1 MPAPAPPGAPALDRL
16 KEPGTID
23 DVLCNLDQII
33 DWAKEA
39 QNPIGYFTVLYRRIT
54 LAIRDAINDGTFVD
68 GHRIGRIDVAFA
80 KRYFNAL
87 NAYFYPGEFQGL
99 TIPWKVSFVG
109 DQNRQAIII
118 QHMLAGLNAHISFD
132 LGLAL
137 LTVAGDWPKSLRIDY
152 DRVNKLLCD
161 QIPGITN
168 EVQQLSPEM
177 RWLRVL
183 IPDEISQMKKAVT
196 KMREGAWRFAFYM
209 AMNPENAEQ
218 KTAHQEAWTAVLSS
232 WYLQPS
238 GRFSPLPWLI
248 RAVAKHETG
257 TVRHNLAA
265 LDKISKSPE
274 KRTKGRR

>member
-16 KEPGTID
+16 KEPETID
-23 DVLCNLDQII
+23 DVLRNIDQII

-39 QNPIGYFTVLYRRIT
+39 QNAIGYFAVLYRRIT
-54 LAIRDAINDGTFVD
+54 RAIRDAINDGTFVD
-68 GHRIGRIDVAFA
+68 GPRIGRLDVAFA

>member
-16 KEPGTID
+16 REPGTID
-23 DVLCNLDQII
+23 DVLRNIDEII

-39 QNPIGYFTVLYRRIT
+39 QNPIGYFAVLYRRVT
-54 LAIRDAINDGTFVD
+54 LGIRDAIKDGTFID
-68 GHRIGRIDVAFA
+68 GPRIGRLDVAFA

-87 NAYFYPGEFQGL
+87 NAYFYPDEFQGL
-99 TIPWKVSFVG
+99 TLPWKVSFVG
-109 DQNRQAIII
+109 DQDRQAIII

-137 LTVAGDWPKSLRIDY
+137 LTVAGDWPDSLRIDY

-168 EVQQLSPEM
+168 EVQRLSPEM

-183 IPDEISQMKKAVT
+183 MPDEISEMKKAVT

-248 RAVAKHETG
+248 REVAKHEKG
-257 TVRHNLAA
+257 TVRHNLDA

-274 KRTKGRR
+274 KRTKARR